1 MFLQINHESAEV
13 FLLHSGFY
21 NLLYQNRV
29 GSPGSI
35 YTFYISKNS
44 FFISASYLL
53 GAVSVFMESRCV
65 SVPFPQN
72 QRSCAQFSAAD
83 CWFWS
88 NFHPTS
94 RCWNILQLEMHNIQQ
109 METCCFCLELRFW
122 FWREG
127 GCSKPGCD
135 GCQWRGSPTAS
146 MFCSTEPISMVVR
159 ALSSRLFVI
168 HQTERTKV
176 LKSGSPEQLLQ
187 NRTNVIQ
194 VDQLF
199 PFSHRFRPIWSWFV
213 FLHDKL
219 TFCQMKTWRRLQI
232 QIQNSWSVKE
242 KPNCWNNEVKQ
253 KQSIIQPPFVSL
265 TW

>member
-1 MFLQINHESAEV
+1 MLEVLQKNVSSDKTWISWGV
-13 FLLHSGFY
+13 YLLHSGFY

-127 GCSKPGCD
+127 
-135 GCQWRGSPTAS
+135 
-146 MFCSTEPISMVVR
+146 
-159 ALSSRLFVI
+159 RLQ
-168 HQTERTKV
+168 QTGLWWMPVKRFTNSLDV
-176 LKSGSPEQLLQ
+176 LL
-187 NRTNVIQ
+187 NRTHLHGRESAELQ
-194 VDQLF
+194 VVCD
-199 PFSHRFRPIWSWFV
+199 PPDRA
-213 FLHDKL
+213 DKGSQVRV
-219 TFCQMKTWRRLQI
+219 TRTI
-232 QIQNSWSVKE
+232 TSEQNKRDPGGSA
-242 KPNCWNNEVKQ
+242 
-253 KQSIIQPPFVSL
+253 VSL
-265 TW
+265 LTQI